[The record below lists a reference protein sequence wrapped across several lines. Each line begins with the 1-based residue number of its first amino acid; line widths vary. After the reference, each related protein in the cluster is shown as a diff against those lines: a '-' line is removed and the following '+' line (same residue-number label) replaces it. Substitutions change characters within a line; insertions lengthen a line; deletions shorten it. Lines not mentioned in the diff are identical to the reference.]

1 MVAVVA
7 ILAWAPVSE
16 ARVTRIIIDRTAAL
30 TGQDI
35 PYETLTG
42 RAFGELMSLV
52 DEVNAEMA
60 GFTRAMPVNQFREIH

>member
-1 MVAVVA
+1 MKQRTTWFMVAVVA

-16 ARVTRIIIDRTAAL
+16 ARVTRIIIDRTAA
-30 TGQDI
+30 
-35 PYETLTG
+35 LTG